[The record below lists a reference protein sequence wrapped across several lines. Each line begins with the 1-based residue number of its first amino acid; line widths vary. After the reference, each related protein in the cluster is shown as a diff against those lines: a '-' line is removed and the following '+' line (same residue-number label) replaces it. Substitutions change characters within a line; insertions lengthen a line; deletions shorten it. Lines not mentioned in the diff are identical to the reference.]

1 MTLIEDT
8 DHWQDAFF
16 VLVLASVV
24 VINVCGAIFQGGLL
38 GLVGKFPPQ
47 YIGGTLTGQGLKLSS
62 TFLRR
67 EKINIINCVTFS
79 FFLNFSFTRCE
90 GNCGSSA
97 LVPRWHLRQRNK
109 RDLHRGRRRRCARR
123 LLLLLHGRYIPRLG
137 TRRLPLRDQVC
148 IRRRFSN
155 RITFIYL
162 LHLTK

>member
-1 MTLIEDT
+1 MFFIFTDVMTLIEDT

-67 EKINIINCVTFS
+67 KKINIIFLSNILIFS
-79 FFLNFSFTRCE
+79 QLQFHK
-90 GNCGSSA
+90 
-97 LVPRWHLRQRNK
+97 V
-109 RDLHRGRRRRCARR
+109 
-123 LLLLLHGRYIPRLG
+123 
-137 TRRLPLRDQVC
+137 
-148 IRRRFSN
+148 
-155 RITFIYL
+155 
-162 LHLTK
+162 